1 MLKILCASIVLALAL
16 PAQASDTAPKKTL
29 TAFTGD
35 AQLKAY
41 LDAIAEKQRLQRPRH
56 RLYAPKKSAASND
69 AFQALPS
76 GALEKSAPAP
86 VVSSFAAAP
95 APAAESV
102 TNTQTAGVDEGG
114 IVKVHGKHLVM
125 LRRGKL
131 FTVAIGQDQL
141 KPVSSVDAF
150 PPNANPSGD
159 WYDEML
165 ISGDTVIVIGYS
177 YSRGG
182 TEIGLFDIDSG
193 GRLRYRATYHMRS
206 DDYFSAGNYASRQ
219 VGSKLIFYTPLTIN
233 PAHPNPFSGF
243 PALRKWRPDAVPGDF
258 KRIAPATRIY
268 RTDDEFDA
276 GVAMALHTVTVCDL
290 AAREMQCEAS
300 AVLGPRG
307 RVFYVSG
314 ESVYVWATPS
324 GRSARGANRASGL
337 FRMPLNGSAP
347 SSLKV
352 TGAPVDQFSF
362 LESGDGHL
370 NVVVRAEGQGEGMW
384 LSQHG
389 RGELALLRVPLNQ
402 FSDGRD
408 SAPAQSYRALPNPG
422 GWRVQNRYVG
432 PWLLYGSADDGQF
445 RDGKS
450 GVAQALYAARWDQ
463 PGTDRT
469 LGLTH
474 AVERIEAM
482 GADAVVVGSNGPDLH
497 FTSVALGRDAALG
510 HRYVRAN
517 AAQGETRS
525 HGFFY
530 KPQRADEGLI
540 GLPILS
546 GEVSDDGRGDGA
558 ASVLYL
564 RNSARKLSEL
574 GALNSRPGKGSDDGC
589 QVSCVDWYGNARPL
603 FLGGRVFAL
612 MGYELV
618 EGRVDGERLHEVR
631 RINYSP
637 RSGRRH

>member
-1 MLKILCASIVLALAL
+1 MLKIICASLTLALASQVH
-16 PAQASDTAPKKTL
+16 AGTDPKKTL
-29 TAFTGD
+29 TAFSSD

-41 LDAIAEKQRLQRPRH
+41 LDAIAKKNPPIEPSRRFSATEDVYQAKP
-56 RLYAPKKSAASND
+56 APAPESKSAAPPVANSY
-69 AFQALPS
+69 
-76 GALEKSAPAP
+76 AP
-86 VVSSFAAAP
+86 AAP
-95 APAAESV
+95 AAAAESI

-141 KPVSSVDAF
+141 KPVASIDAF
-150 PPNANPSGD
+150 PPKANPPGD

-165 ISGDTVIVIGYS
+165 ISGDTVVVIGYS

-182 TEIGLFDIDSG
+182 TEIGLFDIDAAG
-193 GRLRYRATYHMRS
+193 GLRYRSTYHMRS

-219 VGSKLIFYTPLTIN
+219 VGGKLIFYTPLTIN
-233 PAHPNPFSGF
+233 PAQPDPFSGF
-243 PALRKWRPDAVPGDF
+243 PALRKWRPDATPADF

-276 GVAMALHTVTVCDL
+276 DSALALHSVTVCDL
-290 AAREMQCEAS
+290 ASREMRCEAS

-314 ESVYVWATPS
+314 ESVYVWTTGENRS
-324 GRSARGANRASGL
+324 WRSAKSPSGL
-337 FRMPLNGSAP
+337 FRLPLDGGAP
-347 SSLKV
+347 SALKV
-352 TGAPVDQFSF
+352 AGAPVDQFSF
-362 LESGDGHL
+362 LESDDGHL
-370 NVVVRAEGQGEGMW
+370 NVVVRSDGQGEGMW
-384 LSQHG
+384 LSRQG
-389 RGELALLRVPLNQ
+389 RGALALMRVPLNQ

-408 SAPAQSYRALPNPG
+408 SVPASSYRALPNSG
-422 GWRVQNRYVG
+422 GAGVQNRFVG
-432 PWLLYGSADDGQF
+432 SWLLYGGPDAGSF
-445 RDGKS
+445 RDGKA
-450 GVAQALYAARWDQ
+450 GLAQALHASRWDNA
-463 PGTDRT
+463 GVDRV
-469 LGLTH
+469 LGLRH
-474 AVERIEAM
+474 GVERIEPM
-482 GADAVVVGSNGPDLH
+482 GDDAVVVGSNGPDLH
-497 FTSVALGRDAALG
+497 FTSVALGRDAALA
-510 HRYVRAN
+510 HRYVRPN

-530 KPQRADEGLI
+530 KPQRADEGMI

-546 GEVSDDGRGDGA
+546 GRVSDDGRGGA

-574 GALNSRPGKGSDDGC
+574 GALASRPVRGGDDGC

-618 EGRVDGERLHEVR
+618 EGRVDGASLREVR

-637 RSGRRH
+637 RAARGR

>member
-1 MLKILCASIVLALAL
+1 MLKIICASLVLAFSSQVHAGGT
-16 PAQASDTAPKKTL
+16 DPKKTL

-35 AQLKAY
+35 AQLKTY
-41 LDAIAEKQRLQRPRH
+41 LDAIA
-56 RLYAPKKSAASND
+56 KKNRQVQPSRRYSASSD
-69 AFQALPS
+69 VYQPMP
-76 GALEKSAPAP
+76 APAP
-86 VVSSFAAAP
+86 ESKPAPPGASSYAP
-95 APAAESV
+95 AAAAESV

-141 KPVSSVDAF
+141 KPVASIDAF
-150 PPNANPSGD
+150 PPNANPPGD

-165 ISGDTVIVIGYS
+165 ISGDTVVVIGYS

-182 TEIGLFDIDSG
+182 TEIGLFDIDAAG
-193 GRLRYRATYHMRS
+193 GLRYRSTYHMRS

-219 VGSKLIFYTPLTIN
+219 VGSKLIFYTPLTVN
-233 PAHPNPFSGF
+233 PGQPDPFSAF
-243 PALRKWRPDAVPGDF
+243 PALRKWRPDATPEDF
-258 KRIAPATRIY
+258 RRIAPATRIY
-268 RTDDEFDA
+268 RTDDEYDA
-276 GVAMALHTVTVCDL
+276 NSALALHSVTVCDL
-290 AAREMQCEAS
+290 AAREMRCEAS

-314 ESVYVWATPS
+314 ESVYVWTTGS
-324 GRSARGANRASGL
+324 NRSARGASGL
-337 FRMPLNGSAP
+337 FRLPLDGGAP
-347 SSLKV
+347 SALKV
-352 TGAPVDQFSF
+352 AGAPVDQFSF

-370 NVVVRAEGQGEGMW
+370 NVVVRPDGQGEGMW
-384 LSQHG
+384 LSRHG
-389 RGELALLRVPLNQ
+389 RGDLALLRVPLNQ

-408 SAPAQSYRALPNPG
+408 GAPAQSYRALPNG
-422 GWRVQNRYVG
+422 GGAGVKNRFVG
-432 PWLLYGSADDGQF
+432 SWLLYGGLDDGSF

-450 GVAQALYAARWDQ
+450 GVAQALYASRWDRT
-463 PGTDRT
+463 GADVT

-474 AVERIEAM
+474 DVQRIEPM
-482 GADAVVVGSNGPDLH
+482 GDDAVVVGSNGPDLH

-530 KPQRADEGLI
+530 KPQRADEGMI

-546 GEVSDDGRGDGA
+546 GRVSDDGRGGA

-574 GALNSRPGKGSDDGC
+574 GALASRPVRGGDDGC

-618 EGRVDGERLHEVR
+618 EGRVDGASLREVR

-637 RSGRRH
+637 RAARGR